1 LIGLIVIQT
10 AAVDWLIDCNSAG
23 YDSSSEEENDSGWE
37 EVLVPR
43 HGSSSVKK
51 ERGIKEQFSP
61 FWNPN
66 KNFPEF

>member
-1 LIGLIVIQT
+1 LIVTQP
-10 AAVDWLIDCNSAG
+10 AAVDWLIVIQPAAG

-61 FWNPN
+61 FSNPN
-66 KNFPEF
+66 IKFPKC